1 MAAFSTI
8 STISLDGSCDV
19 DDDEDDDFDDDDD
32 DGVDDDDDDADDDED
47 EDGFVVAFLF
57 DFSPPTF
64 LFSAAVLFVLLLPV
78 AVEFI
83 DLSGPID
90 ESILVVTNSSFS

>member
-19 DDDEDDDFDDDDD
+19 DDDEDDVFDDD
-32 DGVDDDDDDADDDED
+32 DGVDDDDDDADDDDED

>member
-1 MAAFSTI
+1 M
-8 STISLDGSCDV
+8 DGSCDV
-19 DDDEDDDFDDDDD
+19 DDDEDDVFDDDDDD
-32 DGVDDDDDDADDDED
+32 DGVDDDDDDADDDDED
-47 EDGFVVAFLF
+47 EDGFVVVAFLF

-64 LFSAAVLFVLLLPV
+64 LFSAVAVLFVLLLPV
-78 AVEFI
+78 VVEFI